1 MTMPIRHIPFTPGP
15 TCTCTS
21 PDKNDWKVT
30 QFTQGIKTIKCE
42 KCGNSWNESDPGND
56 PVWSQYY
63 MY

>member
-15 TCTCTS
+15 TCTCTP

-42 KCGNSWNESDPGND
+42 KCGKSWNESDPGND
-56 PVWSQYY
+56 PVWSQYG